1 MHGAHFQNL
10 IKQMMCDMVTDELI
24 EKLEELKGCKVF
36 IEVDGIYNQLEN
48 VYVDKDGDVILE

>member
-1 MHGAHFQNL
+1 MS
-10 IKQMMCDMVTDELI
+10 TDELI
-24 EKLEELKGCKVF
+24 EKLEELKGRKVF